1 VTVTVD
7 SFSLKC
13 QFLADDSVL
22 IAADWS
28 QWENGAVAQKRK
40 VYGSKGLWKFNLYES
55 GVSWASSAAKY
66 LRDKAKS
73 GGTVTLTV
81 DEGGRFSLSATTC
94 YVLGCQTSFPLTG
107 TANMHYFTVT
117 FREV

>member
-7 SFSLKC
+7 SFALKC
-13 QFLADDSVL
+13 QFLSDDAVL
-22 IAADWS
+22 IASDWDEWS
-28 QWENGAVAQKRK
+28 SGSVLKKRM
-40 VYGSKGLWKFNLYES
+40 VYGAKGLWKFSLYES

-66 LRDKAKS
+66 LRDKARS
-73 GGTVTLTV
+73 GGTVCLTV
-81 DEGGRFSLSATTC
+81 DEGDRFSLSATTC

>member
-1 VTVTVD
+1 MTVTVD
-7 SFSLKC
+7 SFTLKC
-13 QFLADDSVL
+13 QFLADDVVL
-22 IAADWS
+22 IAGDWDEWS
-28 QWENGAVAQKRK
+28 GGQATKARR
-40 VYGSKGLWKFNLYES
+40 VYGAKGLWKFSLYET

-81 DEGGRFSLSATTC
+81 DEGDKFSLAATTC
-94 YVLGCQTSFPLTG
+94 YVLGCQTSCLQKG
-107 TANMHYFTVT
+107 GVNIHYFTAT